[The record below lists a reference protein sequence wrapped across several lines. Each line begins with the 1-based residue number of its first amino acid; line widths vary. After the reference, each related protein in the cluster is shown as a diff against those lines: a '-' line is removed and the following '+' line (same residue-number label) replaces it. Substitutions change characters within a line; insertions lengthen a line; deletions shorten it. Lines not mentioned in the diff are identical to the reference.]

1 MNQSQLLQRGGTR
14 GYAHL
19 VELRVPLARVW
30 RALTD
35 PRLVRIWSGKEAAI
49 DPRRHG
55 LYRFGRP
62 GAACREAQV
71 DVFEENRR
79 LRLIYLPDP
88 KRPPT
93 DSALVDDL
101 LLDVRRGDR
110 LVALRVLGSGIPES
124 RDWDRAY
131 VRIRTGWERNL
142 ARLKTTL
149 ENPPRPKPS
158 LVAVDGPLRG
168 FG

>member
-1 MNQSQLLQRGGTR
+1 M
-14 GYAHL
+14 
-19 VELRVPLARVW
+19 
-30 RALTD
+30 
-35 PRLVRIWSGKEAAI
+35 
-49 DPRRHG
+49 
-55 LYRFGRP
+55 
-62 GAACREAQV
+62 
-71 DVFEENRR
+71 
-79 LRLIYLPDP
+79 
-88 KRPPT
+88 
-93 DSALVDDL
+93 
-101 LLDVRRGDR
+101 RRGDR

-131 VRIRTGWERNL
+131 VRIRTGWERSL